1 MITLRAVSNLNAIL
15 DALGVETRDAL
26 LARLE
31 RVSLRIGD
39 VIDQPDERFTYAY
52 LPIDC
57 VLSATVVM
65 GDGDEVEI
73 ATIGYEGFHPMS
85 VLLGATHSLIRT
97 VCQVPGESYRMP
109 IDDFVSALRQHA
121 PLRRQAELFGQGAV
135 LFMSQS
141 IACNRRHPLIERCAR
156 WLLMTYDRVRGSDF
170 RLTQEYLAV
179 MLGVRRPAVS
189 LAAQTLQNAGLIA
202 YRRGS
207 IKVLDRDG
215 LEAASC
221 ECYRIVADALQ
232 KLVGAPQ

>member
-1 MITLRAVSNLNAIL
+1 VSNLNAIL
-15 DALGVETRDAL
+15 DALAVETRDAL
-26 LARLE
+26 LAGSE

-39 VIDQPDERFTYAY
+39 VIDRPDERFTYAF

-97 VCQVPGESYRMP
+97 VCQVPGESYRVP
-109 IDDFVSALRQHA
+109 IDDFNRALENYEAFRS
-121 PLRRQAELFGQGAV
+121 QARLFGQGAIV
-135 LFMSQS
+135 FMSQS

-156 WLLMTYDRVRGSDF
+156 WLLMTHDRVRGNDF

-207 IKVLDRDG
+207 IKVLDREG
-215 LEAASC
+215 LEAVSC
-221 ECYRIVADALQ
+221 ECYRVVADAFQ

>member
-1 MITLRAVSNLNAIL
+1 MITLRAVANLNAIL
-15 DALGVETRDAL
+15 DALSVETRDAL

-109 IDDFVSALRQHA
+109 IEDFTRALRQHPTFRA
-121 PLRRQAELFGQGAV
+121 QAELFGQGAIV
-135 LFMSQS
+135 FMSQS

-156 WLLMTYDRVRGSDF
+156 WLLMTHDRVRGADF

-207 IKVLDRDG
+207 IRVLDRAG
-215 LEAASC
+215 LEAISC
-221 ECYRIVADALQ
+221 ECYRVVADAFQ
-232 KLVGAPQ
+232 RLVGEP

>member
-1 MITLRAVSNLNAIL
+1 LITLRAVSNLNAIL
-15 DALGVETRDAL
+15 DALSSDVRDAL

-39 VIDQPDERFTYAY
+39 VLEQPDERFAYAY

-85 VLLGATHSLIRT
+85 VLLGATHSLVRT

-109 IDDFVSALRQHA
+109 IDDFLRALESYPTFRS
-121 PLRRQAELFGQGAV
+121 QAQRFGQGAIV
-135 LFMSQS
+135 FMSQS

-156 WLLMTYDRVRGSDF
+156 WLLMTHDRVRGNDF

-207 IKVLDRDG
+207 IKVLDREG
-215 LEAASC
+215 LEAVSC
-221 ECYRIVADALQ
+221 ECYRVVADAFQ

>member
-1 MITLRAVSNLNAIL
+1 MSNLNAIL
-15 DALGVETRDAL
+15 YALSVETRDAL

-39 VIDQPDERFTYAY
+39 VIEQPDERFGYAY

-109 IDDFVSALRQHA
+109 IDDFTQALRQYPTFRA
-121 PLRRQAELFGQGAV
+121 QADLFGQGAIV
-135 LFMSQS
+135 FMSQS
-141 IACNRRHPLIERCAR
+141 IACNRRHPLLERCAR
-156 WLLMTYDRVRGSDF
+156 WLLMTHDRVRGADF

-207 IKVLDRDG
+207 IRVLDRAG
-215 LEAASC
+215 LEAVSC
-221 ECYRIVADALQ
+221 ECYRVVADAFQ
-232 KLVGAPQ
+232 RLVGEP